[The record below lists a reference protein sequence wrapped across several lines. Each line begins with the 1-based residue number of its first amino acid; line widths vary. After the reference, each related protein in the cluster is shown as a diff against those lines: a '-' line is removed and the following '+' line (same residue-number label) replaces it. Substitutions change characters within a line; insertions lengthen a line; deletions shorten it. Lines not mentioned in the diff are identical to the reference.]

1 MSRTSE
7 HGTGKR
13 KETDTTA
20 KVVAKGG
27 EPQQL
32 LMRAP
37 PTAGASSVSTATFS
51 SMSKQA
57 ESLVSGGNS
66 VVFNPYNNNLVFQ
79 WIAMNMNDCISIDTM
94 KRAIANIANIQFT
107 SGGTMTGISDGF
119 IVDDRGQIVQLYDP
133 TIALS
138 CAFGYKIQTEST
150 ETSTRLDVEIER
162 RQLDFSQLLMKY
174 QETDRNAMHAES
186 MIHYID
192 FNLTDHVMTFR
203 IPVED
208 EMGTLS
214 HGDMLPAETMEYGAI
229 VPGRYDPHVGI
240 DEVEM
245 MGFTSRDVVTVDRDG
260 IAVDG
265 TVRVSGDVVC
275 GGAADV
281 SMVVSS
287 GGAVDVV
294 ANVRVAEGFT
304 VRCGGSMTVDGDVV
318 AQSDVTV
325 GNNVAAMGYV
335 YGNSGIGYPEY
346 SVTVE
351 DPEGG
356 TEPIVVTFPEM
367 LVVGV
372 AQTFDVVG
380 VDLVPSSQAVN
391 DLIKAMMT
399 IIDADFAA
407 KQELINLNAAMIDG
421 IKNSCG
427 GLEEETDP
435 YSEGSVTWRL
445 WVYIRR
451 WIVKALRESLNNENP
466 PEWEENLPSI
476 AAAISSSTFGP
487 EWKKYM
493 SLSEGGGTVD
503 PYIKIGH
510 EATTTRYDVCNLY
523 VDGSTTLGVVVGKDS
538 QCGVYSHNWL
548 VVHGYVDYT
557 NTGVHLLCEG
567 VARFVG
573 GVTFEGG
580 VSGVSYNAL
589 TDKPDVYTKVE
600 VDERVDE
607 KVATVKSEVD
617 ELRERV
623 VKLEEQVE
631 SLLATVKAMS
641 TYDDILFRLIDLTK
655 EIMNV
660 NTTCR
665 NLDARIVALENGK
678 GDVDALKQSV
688 VELQSWKAT
697 TDETLTS
704 LDARVTALEGA

>member
-1 MSRTSE
+1 MVIENRGSVLFGNELEER
-7 HGTGKR
+7 GRDFVFAG
-13 KETDTTA
+13 
-20 KVVAKGG
+20 VV
-27 EPQQL
+27 
-32 LMRAP
+32 
-37 PTAGASSVSTATFS
+37 
-51 SMSKQA
+51 
-57 ESLVSGGNS
+57 
-66 VVFNPYNNNLVFQ
+66 
-79 WIAMNMNDCISIDTM
+79 
-94 KRAIANIANIQFT
+94 
-107 SGGTMTGISDGF
+107 
-119 IVDDRGQIVQLYDP
+119 
-133 TIALS
+133 
-138 CAFGYKIQTEST
+138 
-150 ETSTRLDVEIER
+150 
-162 RQLDFSQLLMKY
+162 
-174 QETDRNAMHAES
+174 
-186 MIHYID
+186 
-192 FNLTDHVMTFR
+192 
-203 IPVED
+203 
-208 EMGTLS
+208 
-214 HGDMLPAETMEYGAI
+214 
-229 VPGRYDPHVGI
+229 
-240 DEVEM
+240 
-245 MGFTSRDVVTVDRDG
+245 
-260 IAVDG
+260 
-265 TVRVSGDVVC
+265 
-275 GGAADV
+275 
-281 SMVVSS
+281 
-287 GGAVDVV
+287 
-294 ANVRVAEGFT
+294 
-304 VRCGGSMTVDGDVV
+304 VDGDVV

-548 VVHGYVDYT
+548 VVHGYVDYK

-589 TDKPDVYTKVE
+589 TDRPDVYTKVE

-704 LDARVTALEGA
+704 LDARVTALEGG